1 MPSIFHRLRKKLL
14 EENKIKSYLT
24 YAIGEIILI
33 VFGILI
39 ALAINNWN
47 QNRILKEK
55 EQFYLEGL
63 KGEFEQ
69 SKIKLENLID
79 VNRLNYEESKKLASF
94 IHNPNKPE
102 EKELSEMLY
111 NAFSFDINYYP
122 NNSLL
127 EELMNS
133 GGLKNISN
141 ANLRKYL
148 TAWDSRIQ
156 VIHRQ
161 ENSLREQRE
170 KMLDIFRSDNA
181 SIKTILDLAG
191 VSTNEMG
198 IKSSSQNFSNL
209 SILDSKEFENN
220 LLLFILNGIIT
231 EQTHYKPLLQEIDI
245 ILQLIESEIR

>member
-1 MPSIFHRLRKKLL
+1 
-14 EENKIKSYLT
+14 
-24 YAIGEIILI
+24 
-33 VFGILI
+33 
-39 ALAINNWN
+39 
-47 QNRILKEK
+47 
-55 EQFYLEGL
+55 
-63 KGEFEQ
+63 
-69 SKIKLENLID
+69 
-79 VNRLNYEESKKLASF
+79 
-94 IHNPNKPE
+94 
-102 EKELSEMLY
+102 MLY
-111 NAFSFDINYYP
+111 NAFSFDTHYYP

-209 SILDSKEFENN
+209 AILDSKEFENN
-220 LLLFILNGIIT
+220 LLLFILNGITT